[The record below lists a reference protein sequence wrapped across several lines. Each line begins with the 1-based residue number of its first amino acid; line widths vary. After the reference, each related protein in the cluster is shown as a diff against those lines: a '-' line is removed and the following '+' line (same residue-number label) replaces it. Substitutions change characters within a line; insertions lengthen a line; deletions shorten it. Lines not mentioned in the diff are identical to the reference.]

1 MSNLSLLNIWSV
13 GHFLQWMLI
22 ARFVFTNWYLFLA
35 LSLGWEL
42 LELALPY
49 EFTEE
54 TWENK
59 ISDIAVNC
67 MGFYLGLELRS
78 LDNK

>member
-1 MSNLSLLNIWSV
+1 
-13 GHFLQWMLI
+13 
-22 ARFVFTNWYLFLA
+22 

-42 LELALPY
+42 LELVLPY

>member
-1 MSNLSLLNIWSV
+1 
-13 GHFLQWMLI
+13 MLI

-67 MGFYLGLELRS
+67 MGFYLGFELRS
-78 LDNK
+78 LDDK